1 MTNQTLNSENS
12 TQAQQSHGQAQHA
25 AERQQGQAEH
35 ELLNKTRRQLSASF
49 RDPSGFLF
57 SRGGVL
63 YRQINHKYE
72 QEYTRLM
79 ESGLYDKL
87 VKAGLLVQH
96 AESEEAPAESDLAY
110 KIIQPE
116 RVPFISYPYEWSFG
130 QLKDAALATLSIQRR
145 ALKVGMSL
153 KDASAYNIQF
163 VRGKAMLIDTLSFE
177 YYKEGQPWVAYR
189 QFCQHFLAPLAL
201 MALKDI
207 RLNQLLR
214 VYIDGVPLDL
224 ASELL
229 PSKTKFNFGLL
240 TNIHL
245 HAGAQKKYSGAEVK
259 SRPATTFGKQAMIG
273 LIEGLDSA
281 VRKLDWK
288 PGGTEWGNYYDITN
302 YSDAAFEH
310 KKQLVGE
317 WVVRMKPKLVCD
329 LGANNGVFSRVAG
342 EDGAYVISSDI
353 DPAAVEQNYRQMK
366 SEKNEN
372 LLPLLLDLTN
382 PSPSIGWANEERDS
396 FAGRGPADMVL
407 ALALIHHLA
416 ISNNV
421 PLPQVADFFA
431 HMGKY
436 LVIEFVPKSDSQ
448 VQKLLVSREDIFPNY
463 TREGFETAF
472 RQRFK
477 ICEAVNVR
485 ESERVLYLM
494 ERL

>member
-1 MTNQTLNSENS
+1 MTKMTSPKQNS
-12 TQAQQSHGQAQHA
+12 G
-25 AERQQGQAEH
+25 
-35 ELLNKTRRQLSASF
+35 QLSASF

-57 SRGGVL
+57 SREGVL
-63 YRQINHKYE
+63 YRQVNRKYE

-79 ESGLYDKL
+79 ESGLYEKL
-87 VKAGLLVQH
+87 VKAGLLVPHVETAQV
-96 AESEEAPAESDLAY
+96 ASESEEAY

-116 RVPFISYPYEWSFG
+116 RLPFISYPYEWSFG

-163 VRGKAMLIDTLSFE
+163 VRGRPTLIDTLSFE
-177 YYKEGQPWVAYR
+177 IYKEGQPWVAYR
-189 QFCQHFLAPLAL
+189 QFCQHFMAPLAL
-201 MALKDI
+201 MALRDA

-224 ASELL
+224 ASALL
-229 PSKTKFNFGLL
+229 PGTTRLNFGLL
-240 TNIHL
+240 THIHL
-245 HAGAQKKYSGAEVK
+245 HASAQKRYAGAEVK
-259 SRPATTFGKQAMIG
+259 ASAGTMSKQAMTG
-273 LIEGLDSA
+273 LIDSLDSTI
-281 VRKLDWK
+281 RKLDWK

-310 KKQLVGE
+310 KKQLVRQ
-317 WVVRMKPKLVCD
+317 WAARVQPALIWD

-342 EDGAYVISSDI
+342 EGGAFVVSSDI
-353 DPAAVEQNYRQMK
+353 DPAAVEQNYRQVREQK
-366 SEKNEN
+366 IEN
-372 LLPLLLDLTN
+372 LLPLLIDLTN

-396 FAGRGPADMVL
+396 LRARGPADLVL

-421 PLPQVADFFA
+421 PLPQLADFFTLV
-431 HMGKY
+431 GKW
-436 LVIEFVPKSDSQ
+436 LVIEFVPKTDSQ
-448 VQKLLVSREDIFPNY
+448 VRKLLVSREDIFLNY
-463 TREGFETAF
+463 TREGFEEAF
-472 RQRFK
+472 GRRFK

>member
-1 MTNQTLNSENS
+1 MTNQNQNNT
-12 TQAQQSHGQAQHA
+12 
-25 AERQQGQAEH
+25 
-35 ELLNKTRRQLSASF
+35 QLSASF

-57 SRGGVL
+57 SRDGVL
-63 YRQINHKYE
+63 YRQINRKYE

-87 VKAGLLVQH
+87 VKAGLLIPHVEVDQPA
-96 AESEEAPAESDLAY
+96 AEADAGGGTY
-110 KIIQPE
+110 KVIQPE

-163 VRGKAMLIDTLSFE
+163 VRGKATLIDTLSFE
-177 YYKEGQPWVAYR
+177 IYKEGQPWVAYR

-201 MALKDI
+201 MALKDV

-224 ASELL
+224 AAAML
-229 PSKTKFNFGLL
+229 PFKTRFDFGLL
-240 TNIHL
+240 MNVHL
-245 HAGAQKKYSGAEVK
+245 HASAQKKYSGAEVR
-259 SRPATTFGKQAMIG
+259 SRAATMSKQAMTG
-273 LIEGLDSA
+273 LIDSLDGSI
-281 VRKLDWK
+281 RKLNWN

-310 KKQLVGE
+310 KKQLVSE
-317 WVVRMKPKLVCD
+317 WAARLKPGLVWD

-342 EDGAYVISSDI
+342 EAGAYVVSSDV
-353 DPAAVEQNYRQMK
+353 DPSAVEQNYRQMK
-366 SEKNEN
+366 GEKVEN

-382 PSPSIGWANEERDS
+382 PSPAIGWANRERDA
-396 FAGRGPADMVL
+396 FYERGPADMIL
-407 ALALIHHLA
+407 ALALVHHIA

-421 PLPQVADFFA
+421 PLLQLADFLA
-431 HMGKY
+431 KWGKW

-448 VQKLLVSREDIFPNY
+448 VQKLLVSREDIFPTY
-463 TREGFETAF
+463 TREGFEAAF
-472 RQRFK
+472 KQRFN
-477 ICEAVNVR
+477 IREAVQVR
-485 ESERVLYLM
+485 ESERVLYLL
-494 ERL
+494 ECL